1 MICIYIF
8 IMNDI
13 FNLIYSIRA
22 KQSSL
27 HLFSS
32 PNPASGDLLVVV
44 DSGLEPP
51 DFQDSD
57 VWETNDPRRPAT
69 HRATYID

>member
-1 MICIYIF
+1 MV
-8 IMNDI
+8 NDI

-22 KQSSL
+22 KQSGL

-44 DSGLEPP
+44 DSGLESP
-51 DFQDSD
+51 DFSIQDSD

-69 HRATYID
+69 PRVTYID